1 MPIRPEE
8 SEDEAAARLEHLLDL
23 SFEDWRERV
32 SWRRRQVM
40 DGRSGALDFPGSSW
54 RDRPAIDRGG
64 GIFLCGD
71 QTAAPGCLAEVSWAS
86 AIQAASLAV
95 EHARHGAQ
103 HQAA

>member
-1 MPIRPEE
+1 
-8 SEDEAAARLEHLLDL
+8 
-23 SFEDWRERV
+23 
-32 SWRRRQVM
+32 M

-95 EHARHGAQ
+95 EHARHGVQ
-103 HQAA
+103 RQAA